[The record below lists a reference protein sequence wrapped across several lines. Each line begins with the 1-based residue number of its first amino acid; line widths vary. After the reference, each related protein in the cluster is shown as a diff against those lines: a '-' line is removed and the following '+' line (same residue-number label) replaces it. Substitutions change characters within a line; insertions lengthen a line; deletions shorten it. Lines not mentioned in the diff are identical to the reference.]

1 MTNDVDPSTMTLGEI
16 YQQPESYFDP
26 IHSNAEDPGYMDR
39 FGMYR
44 TMYNGVRIKQHG
56 FTFFNIKEDDD
67 KTKINPDTGLHL
79 YCSLCDSVNVHPDK
93 LRQYWHHWN
102 MLGEESKSWPHP

>member
-1 MTNDVDPSTMTLGEI
+1 VQNDVDPTTMTLGEI
-16 YQQPESYFDP
+16 YQQPEDYFEP
-26 IHSNAEDPGYMDR
+26 VYSNTDDPGYMDR

-67 KTKINPDTGLHL
+67 KTKMNPDTGLHL
-79 YCSLCDSVNVHPDK
+79 YCSMCDSANIHPDK
-93 LRQYWHHWN
+93 LKQYWKAWN
-102 MLGEESKSWPHP
+102 MLGEEAAKWRHP